1 MVHPLCSDKC
11 EERFKKMQKI
21 KKEKL
26 QQEKMLEKRSSKE
39 QKYIEENGLC
49 SICRTSYKDCERMS
63 SNYTASPKGSVF
75 RGNLVIKCPKFS

>member
-1 MVHPLCSDKC
+1 
-11 EERFKKMQKI
+11 MQKI
-21 KKEKL
+21 KKKKEEKL
-26 QQEKMLEKRSSKE
+26 QQEKLVEKRTSKE

-49 SICRTSYKDCERMS
+49 SICKTSYKDCERMS